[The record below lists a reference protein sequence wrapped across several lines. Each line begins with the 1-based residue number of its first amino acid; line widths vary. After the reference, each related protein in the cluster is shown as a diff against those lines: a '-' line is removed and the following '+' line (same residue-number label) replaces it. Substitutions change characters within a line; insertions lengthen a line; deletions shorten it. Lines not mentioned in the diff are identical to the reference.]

1 MILICPIGILPGSL
15 YDRLVD
21 DYARSMS
28 WAAFVLGVW
37 VEHLFITWY
46 RYRRIF
52 IILISDVSD
61 IWKSFVA
68 KNNPVVVYRLVLWI
82 FLVNL
87 YFPIPTEFLTIKILK
102 EEFVPSWRKI
112 WNLLSWRRRFIIKC
126 ERCGYIHISRFL
138 CLKSEADIFGD
149 LLTVKGYEK
158 N

>member
-1 MILICPIGILPGSL
+1 MNVTCTFWLILMCPIGILPGSL

-102 EEFVPSWRKI
+102 EEFVPSWRKR
-112 WNLLSWRRRFIIKC
+112 LIIKC
-126 ERCGYIHISRFL
+126 ERSGYIHISRFF
-138 CLKSEADIFGD
+138 CLKSEADSFGD